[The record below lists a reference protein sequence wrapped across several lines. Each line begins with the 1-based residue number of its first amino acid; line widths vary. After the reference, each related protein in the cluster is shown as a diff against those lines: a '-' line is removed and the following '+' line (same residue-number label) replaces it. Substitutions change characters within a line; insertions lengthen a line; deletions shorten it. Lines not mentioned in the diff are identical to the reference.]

1 MMTSSFESE
10 IPSKPLLEAF
20 DLRHSFVEGE
30 HTTEVLSGV
39 SLKVEPGEITAVVG
53 PSGCGKSTLLYLLGL
68 LDRPDQGNIF
78 LRGKEVSDCDDKTRT
93 TLRNQEIGF
102 IFQFHFLIK
111 ELSALENVALPLRKA
126 GDSIPQSRKK
136 AQVSLTK
143 LGLGD
148 KSHRFANKLSGGE
161 QQRVAIARAIVN
173 SPSIVLADEPTGN
186 LDSENSNKVFNLLS
200 NLATDE
206 NLSILLVTH
215 NNELAMKCNRVIEM
229 RDGLITNSL

>member
-1 MMTSSFESE
+1 MTSSFESE

-39 SLKVEPGEITAVVG
+39 SLKIKPGEITAVVG
-53 PSGCGKSTLLYLLGL
+53 PSGCGKRTLLYLLGL

-126 GDSIPQSRKK
+126 GDSIPESRKK
-136 AQVSLTK
+136 AQASLTK